1 MPTTAFSQDFTPT
14 VAFVIVL
21 VIVTHAGLDERER
34 RLALP
39 LMATVVALSMV
50 AGAYRLVP
58 GIPAF
63 FMPHK
68 WTGVVVHDEARAA
81 LDQICGTDAPRVA
94 THRVIHAQ
102 DGGGQTYPEIE
113 DEPLVHRAAAP
124 IPSNEKRRV
133 KKE

>member
-1 MPTTAFSQDFTPT
+1 MSLCMLYLFFFKQKTAYEVRISDWSSDVCSSDLFTPP

-50 AGAYRLVP
+50 AGASRLVP

-81 LDQICGTDAPRVA
+81 LDQIGGTADRKSVA
-94 THRVIHAQ
+94 
-102 DGGGQTYPEIE
+102 
-113 DEPLVHRAAAP
+113 
-124 IPSNEKRRV
+124 
-133 KKE
+133 